1 MRTFA
6 AALALTLTLVLLVAL
21 LTACQALPF
30 FATPT
35 PTLTPTP
42 TQTPTP
48 APTATPTPPVYLSLV
63 TASALPPTSTTGA
76 ILFSTQAQTGA
87 TLLWQ
92 ISSRGLFTVTDRLLD
107 TAWDC
112 SENRPGAP
120 HCAFADQ
127 EGQIYTTTLAGS
139 PAPLLIAPSLP
150 VTRLDLAPNGLRLS
164 LVLTDDLDIL
174 DLAEPA
180 AAGGVSGLGGL
191 AELRWAPDSQH
202 LAVITRTADS
212 ANLYVLDLAQEPVL
226 RQIAAGDWLGMAAW
240 APDSKRLAFAQRG
253 LDHPNGGSQRQ
264 DLFVSDAAGA
274 EVLNRTEYFEDRQR
288 PAPDHAFGVRWL
300 TWLADSSTI
309 AFTWTGWPVDPQQVE
324 VSVVAA
330 AKDGGAPTAQL
341 AAAGALLADGT
352 RLAYSPDGAQVA
364 ALLRT
369 ADGRRSVWGRPLAS
383 DTWVALTPAEHAPLD
398 LCWTSDSLALVYT
411 TDEGSLYWLDSRGG
425 LPVRLVAVA
434 APQRITRLQ
443 CP

>member
-48 APTATPTPPVYLSLV
+48 APTATPTPPIYLSLV
-63 TASALPPTSTTGA
+63 TASALPPTSTTGV

-92 ISSRGLFTVTDRLLD
+92 ISSRGLLTVTDRLLD

-180 AAGGVSGLGGL
+180 AAGGVSGLGEL
-191 AELRWAPDSQH
+191 AELQWAP
-202 LAVITRTADS
+202 DS

-352 RLAYSPDGAQVA
+352 RLAYSPDGTQVA
-364 ALLRT
+364 ALLAVRGQ
-369 ADGRRSVWGRPLAS
+369 AVAGERMASGRALAS
-383 DTWVALTPAEHAPLD
+383 GTWVALTPAEHTPLD